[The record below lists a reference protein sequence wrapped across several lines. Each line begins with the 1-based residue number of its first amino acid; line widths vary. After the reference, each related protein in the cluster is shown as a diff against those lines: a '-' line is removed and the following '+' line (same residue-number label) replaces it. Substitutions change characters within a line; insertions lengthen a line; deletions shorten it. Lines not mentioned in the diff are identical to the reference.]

1 VTAQVSPSG
10 VDPNDPAS
18 ESARMDADMAL
29 ESIGRHV
36 GVRTLATAESITAG
50 RVAQLLATVP
60 KAAEFFR
67 GGLVPY
73 QEPLKRELLG
83 VTAASVYSHRA
94 AREMAAG
101 AARLFGA
108 SVAVATTGV
117 AGDAPMDGVPPGTVF
132 VGLSCDGEVSS
143 FVHVLD
149 GEPEDVAERAA
160 ERALAE
166 LAIAL
171 RAL

>member
-1 VTAQVSPSG
+1 VNEAASPSD
-10 VDPNDPAS
+10 VDRIDPTDPAS
-18 ESARMDADMAL
+18 MDADMAL
-29 ESIGRHV
+29 ELIGRHV

-50 RVAQLLATVP
+50 RLAQMLATVP
-60 KAAEFFR
+60 KAEEFFR

-83 VTAASVYSHRA
+83 VAADSVYSHRA

-132 VGLSCDGEVSS
+132 VGLSCDGDVSS
-143 FVHVLD
+143 FAHVLD
-149 GEPEDVAERAA
+149 GEPDEVADRAA
-160 ERALAE
+160 ERALVD

-171 RAL
+171 RNS